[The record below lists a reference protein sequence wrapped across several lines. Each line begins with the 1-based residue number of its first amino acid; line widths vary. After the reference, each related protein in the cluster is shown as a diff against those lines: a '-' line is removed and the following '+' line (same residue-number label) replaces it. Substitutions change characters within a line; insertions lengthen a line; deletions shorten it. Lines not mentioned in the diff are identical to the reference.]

1 MRSFS
6 VQNQM
11 ESLSALVQ
19 RLLAEHRD
27 FSSKSQALDHSISKS
42 EFASVSD
49 IILSL
54 RESLIDHMLVEETE
68 IFPEVSRRGFFNER
82 ISEIMQQH
90 VEITAALDRIRFA
103 LHRKNIQELKVVFD
117 ELAQLMNTHF
127 PAEEEEVFPLVT

>member
-1 MRSFS
+1 MFCTLITSTHIFPSLLLSSLDEMDCESKIKNNGGGSGMRSFS

-54 RESLIDHMLVEETE
+54 RESLIDHMLVEE
-68 IFPEVSRRGFFNER
+68 
-82 ISEIMQQH
+82 
-90 VEITAALDRIRFA
+90 
-103 LHRKNIQELKVVFD
+103 
-117 ELAQLMNTHF
+117 
-127 PAEEEEVFPLVT
+127 